1 MKKYSVTSRTDLKTI
16 LNEIKRLSTDCKIA
30 IYFYP
35 KNKEDCLTH
44 YNSIKPAI
52 IDIEKKIKEHINY
65 IND

>member
-35 KNKEDCLTH
+35 
-44 YNSIKPAI
+44 NSIKPAI
-52 IDIEKKIKEHINY
+52 IDLEQKIKKHINY